1 MTKLNK
7 QIAVLALLLALMAVA
22 TIIAYRLPDAEER
35 QAQEQEKAVQINSG
49 DVQAVVLSNSSGTAA
64 FLNTPMGVIADGD
77 DAGLYSQQKLISLVY
92 GLTHI
97 DADMEIAE
105 PEADGFGFDT
115 PAAQVSILL
124 DNSTVRLT
132 LGRRSPVAEEYYL
145 KNEDSGKVY
154 LVSAEAAELMTQP
167 ADDLRDL
174 ALFPAISSENLAQL
188 QQIRIGSGDSSMLLC
203 QVQTDTLSTFF
214 GLLEP
219 VVAVLNW
226 ENVYRQVLSAVFTL
240 TPDHYVSDS
249 RPLSDFGLDA
259 PEYTLELLIDG
270 QTYRCGFSAK
280 DPDTYYCANLDKT
293 LVCEIKREKID
304 FLSVNYIDLIGNSVY
319 NRSAADVSRL
329 SAKYSGG
336 SVSLE
341 ITGEGESLT
350 ASTGTQQLDSAETVE
365 LFRSIG
371 TIPMAAELSG
381 TEETQSPVLTL
392 CYTMRDGSEDI
403 IEFMPVSDRQCA
415 VFINGSAEFAT
426 YLTSAEDIIR
436 AFDRLK

>member
-105 PEADGFGFDT
+105 PDADSFGFDT

-167 ADDLRDL
+167 ADDLRNL

-188 QQIRIGSGDSSMLLC
+188 QQIRISSGDSSMLLC
-203 QVQTDTLSTFF
+203 QI
-214 GLLEP
+214 
-219 VVAVLNW
+219 
-226 ENVYRQVLSAVFTL
+226 LSAL
-240 TPDHYVSDS
+240 SLALLNLWS
-249 RPLSDFGLDA
+249 R
-259 PEYTLELLIDG
+259 
-270 QTYRCGFSAK
+270 C
-280 DPDTYYCANLDKT
+280 
-293 LVCEIKREKID
+293 
-304 FLSVNYIDLIGNSVY
+304 
-319 NRSAADVSRL
+319 
-329 SAKYSGG
+329 
-336 SVSLE
+336 
-341 ITGEGESLT
+341 
-350 ASTGTQQLDSAETVE
+350 
-365 LFRSIG
+365 
-371 TIPMAAELSG
+371 
-381 TEETQSPVLTL
+381 
-392 CYTMRDGSEDI
+392 
-403 IEFMPVSDRQCA
+403 
-415 VFINGSAEFAT
+415 
-426 YLTSAEDIIR
+426 
-436 AFDRLK
+436 